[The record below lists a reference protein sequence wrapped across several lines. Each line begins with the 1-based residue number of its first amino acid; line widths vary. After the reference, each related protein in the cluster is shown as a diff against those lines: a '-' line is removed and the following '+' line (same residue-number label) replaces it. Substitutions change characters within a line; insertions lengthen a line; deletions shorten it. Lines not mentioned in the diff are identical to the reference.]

1 MFLLALVSPKK
12 TVPPYLAAIFQ
23 LSQALTC
30 DYFSRRQYHLF
41 GPQSCRAHCLARALA
56 QSLSCPCVP
65 SSDAVAGYSS
75 YRLSS
80 HEEKKQRRTIVIE
93 RSHRVRENILIY
105 TYFFQFHH
113 RICHLFVVG
122 STAKGH
128 TGRVSAPRLALYC
141 AAHLTPFFFLRFSG
155 WDTSRMF
162 RARLYSALCILN

>member
-12 TVPPYLAAIFQ
+12 MVPPYLAAIFQ

-30 DYFSRRQYHLF
+30 DYFSPRQYHLF

-93 RSHRVRENILIY
+93 RSHRVRENIIIY
-105 TYFFQFHH
+105 TYFFSISSSDMPFVCRWIHCK
-113 RICHLFVVG
+113 RAYGPCVRTSPRAILRCAFYSLFL
-122 STAKGH
+122 S
-128 TGRVSAPRLALYC
+128 SFFRLGYVQ
-141 AAHLTPFFFLRFSG
+141 
-155 WDTSRMF
+155 DV
-162 RARLYSALCILN
+162 